1 VPHNIS
7 LELGVKQPNLRL
19 VDRNHYKGGA
29 VNTGREDGV
38 ADRICSIL
46 VVDDDSGVA
55 NLLAEAL
62 SSAGYLV
69 TCADNGETGWTALC
83 AGDFDLIITD
93 HSMPLLSG
101 LNLLRRMRANSFD
114 IPAILISA
122 DMPPN
127 VADLIELLSPGTAMH
142 KPFSI
147 SELLENVR
155 TILAR
160 ERVRV
165 SVPGKSEV
173 LAGNLIPSTSPY
185 EECTTMQY
193 VAAPRLKM
201 LSRQLLAYESNL
213 GKDGE
218 ENEPAVFGVCNKLR
232 GPLRVLAGEGGFQ
245 SILSRALALAGSEV
259 GWLKSVK
266 VTPNGFLNGLGRAE
280 ANLTIRQVLQG
291 ETVLIAQVL
300 GLLMTFIGE
309 SVTLMLLQGA
319 WPEIEAT
326 L

>member
-1 VPHNIS
+1 M
-7 LELGVKQPNLRL
+7 GVKQSKLRL
-19 VDRNHYKGGA
+19 VDRFHYTGGA
-29 VNTGREDGV
+29 VNTSRRDGV
-38 ADRICSIL
+38 ANRLSSIL
-46 VVDDDSGVA
+46 VIDDDRGVA

-62 SSAGYLV
+62 SRAGYLV
-69 TCADNGETGWTALC
+69 ACADNGEAGWTALC
-83 AGDFDLIITD
+83 AGDFDLLITD

-101 LNLLRRMRANSFD
+101 LDLLRRIRANSFN

-155 TILAR
+155 TFLAS
-160 ERVRV
+160 ESVEV
-165 SVPGKSEV
+165 FVPGKKEM
-173 LAGNLIPSTSPY
+173 IPRNPVPSPSPY
-185 EECTTMQY
+185 EVCTTMQY

-213 GKDGE
+213 GKDGD

-232 GPLRVLAGEGGFQ
+232 GPLRALAGEGGFQ

-266 VTPNGFLNGLGRAE
+266 VTPNGYLNGLGRAE

-291 ETVLIAQVL
+291 ETVLIAQLL
-300 GLLMTFIGE
+300 GILTTFIGE